1 MVVTFLCISMTGWL
15 QIFGYDLLNIEWVQQ
30 FIMSKE
36 QFVQYGGEIADV
48 FRGNHVFLTLYN
60 PNYAAT
66 FLIMFSAVFAVFV
79 FGVHKKDKVWYGLLF
94 FAFLVLLWFTYT
106 RAALVALGVGA
117 AVFAFC
123 RKQDVRRAW
132 KCIVLGLL
140 AVSTIWIGL
149 DALNGFKF
157 LSRLA
162 DYKEE
167 RKLEDI
173 QTTNKGIEISYDGEN
188 LLLTME
194 NGKLSVSDETGREM
208 ELKADKDGEF
218 LLPFPEPVT
227 AMFLE
232 DADGIS
238 CVLNMKECTLQFVKT
253 GEGYF
258 YRNED
263 GKLDSLV
270 EIPKINMHG
279 WEYLGSGR
287 LYIWSRVFPILKK
300 YILVGSGPDTFAEA
314 YPQNDYVGKI
324 LYAGSARRI
333 IESAHNDY
341 LNRWVQTGM
350 MSLVSLLV
358 FYALFFKRCFFYYRH
373 CILDTKRNQLGLGC
387 FLACVC
393 YLVCCLFSDS
403 SLYTTPVF
411 YVFAGIALASTE

>member
-1 MVVTFLCISMTGWL
+1 MVSLCVLGFRVVLYQEKWKTGKVFLPLAVYGIFSVISTVYSINCRASIAGNFYQFQNIFVLLGFCIISFYAYQVMEREHDYQVIANGMVVTFLCISMTGWL

-94 FAFLVLLWFTYT
+94 FASLVLLWFTYT

-279 WEYLGSGR
+279 WE
-287 LYIWSRVFPILKK
+287 
-300 YILVGSGPDTFAEA
+300 
-314 YPQNDYVGKI
+314 
-324 LYAGSARRI
+324 
-333 IESAHNDY
+333 
-341 LNRWVQTGM
+341 
-350 MSLVSLLV
+350 
-358 FYALFFKRCFFYYRH
+358 
-373 CILDTKRNQLGLGC
+373 
-387 FLACVC
+387 
-393 YLVCCLFSDS
+393 
-403 SLYTTPVF
+403 
-411 YVFAGIALASTE
+411 